1 VRRVTRRL
9 ISYRGEPEVKDAGSF
24 LPRHLWAGR
33 IFSLPRARREQKV
46 EQVDLLIEKLK
57 KAKVAVLTDYRG
69 LKVNQIQELRGKL
82 RAGNVEY
89 RVVKNTLARRAA
101 ESAGYKA
108 LESELKGPIAI
119 AFGYDDLSLPPRLIN
134 EFVRTTRLKVEI
146 VGGLVEGRVF
156 DRDQIKQLADLPSRE
171 VLLAQLL
178 GTLQSPV
185 AQLVGIMQTP
195 LQQLMGVLEAYKS
208 KLEAA

>member
-1 VRRVTRRL
+1 VC
-9 ISYRGEPEVKDAGSF
+9 GQGGFF
-24 LPRHLWAGR
+24 L
-33 IFSLPRARREQKV
+33 LPKARREQKV
-46 EQVDLLIEKLK
+46 EQVDVLTEKLK

-69 LKVNQIQELRGKL
+69 LTVSQMQELRGKL
-82 RAGNVEY
+82 RTGNVEY

-101 ESAGYKA
+101 DAAGYKA

-119 AFGYDDLSLPPRLIN
+119 AFGYEDLSLPPRLIN
-134 EFVRTTRLKVEI
+134 EFIRTTRLKLEV

-156 DRDQIKQLADLPSRE
+156 NRDQVKQLADLPSRE

-185 AQLVGIMQTP
+185 GQLVGIMQTP

>member
-1 VRRVTRRL
+1 
-9 ISYRGEPEVKDAGSF
+9 VKDAGSF
-24 LPRHLWAGR
+24 LPRRVRAGR
-33 IFSLPRARREQKV
+33 IFLLPKARREQKV
-46 EQVDLLIEKLK
+46 EQVDVLTEKLK

-69 LKVNQIQELRGKL
+69 LTVSQMQELRGKL
-82 RAGNVEY
+82 RTGNVEY

-101 ESAGYKA
+101 DAAGYKA

-119 AFGYDDLSLPPRLIN
+119 AFGYEDLSLPPRLIN
-134 EFVRTTRLKVEI
+134 EFVRTTRLKLEV

-156 DRDQIKQLADLPSRE
+156 NRDQVKQLADLPSRE

-185 AQLVGIMQTP
+185 GQLVGIMQTP

>member
-1 VRRVTRRL
+1 M
-9 ISYRGEPEVKDAGSF
+9 PK
-24 LPRHLWAGR
+24 
-33 IFSLPRARREQKV
+33 ARKEQKA
-46 EQVDLLIEKLK
+46 EQVELLTEKLK

-69 LKVNQIQELRGKL
+69 LTVKQIQDLRGKL
-82 RAGNVEY
+82 RTGNVEY

-101 ESAGYKA
+101 DAAGYKD
-108 LESELKGPIAI
+108 LESELKGPVAI

-134 EFVRTTRLKVEI
+134 EFVRTTRLKLEV
-146 VGGLVEGRVF
+146 VGGVVEGRVF
-156 DRDQIKQLADLPSRE
+156 NRDQIKQLADLPSRE

-195 LQQLMGVLEAYKS
+195 VQQLIGVLNAYKT